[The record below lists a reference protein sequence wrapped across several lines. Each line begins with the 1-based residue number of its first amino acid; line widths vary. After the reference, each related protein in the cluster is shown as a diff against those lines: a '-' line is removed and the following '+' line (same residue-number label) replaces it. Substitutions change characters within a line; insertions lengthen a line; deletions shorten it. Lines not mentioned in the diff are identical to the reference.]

1 MEGVRART
9 AKLNSVMYVYVCNI
23 QYMYVYMFYVYV
35 CVCMNVCVHI
45 STVYECMC
53 LYETVFTCGIGATG
67 GGQAGSPA
75 MCAGESG
82 APPSPLL
89 AGPGSPSKL
98 LRSESES
105 VSPIS
110 RACPRL
116 KS

>member
-1 MEGVRART
+1 MEGLRTRT
-9 AKLNSVMYVYVCNI
+9 AKLKGVMYVCVCII
-23 QYMYVYMFYVYV
+23 QYMYVYALYVYV
-35 CVCMNVCVHI
+35 CVCMNVCAHI
-45 STVYECMC
+45 YVLCECMC
-53 LYETVFTCGIGATG
+53 LYVTLFTCGIGATA

-89 AGPGSPSKL
+89 AGPRSPSKL

-110 RACPRL
+110 RA
-116 KS
+116 

>member
-1 MEGVRART
+1 
-9 AKLNSVMYVYVCNI
+9 MYA
-23 QYMYVYMFYVYV
+23 
-35 CVCMNVCVHI
+35 
-45 STVYECMC
+45 
-53 LYETVFTCGIGATG
+53 TVFTCGIGATA

-82 APPSPLL
+82 DPPSPLL

-110 RACPRL
+110 RA
-116 KS
+116 

>member
-1 MEGVRART
+1 
-9 AKLNSVMYVYVCNI
+9 MYVYA
-23 QYMYVYMFYVYV
+23 FYVYV
-35 CVCMNVCVHI
+35 YVCMNVCVYI
-45 STVYECMC
+45 RTLCQCMC
-53 LYETVFTCGIGATG
+53 WYVMTFTCGIGATA

-89 AGPGSPSKL
+89 AGPRSPSKL

-110 RACPRL
+110 RA
-116 KS
+116 